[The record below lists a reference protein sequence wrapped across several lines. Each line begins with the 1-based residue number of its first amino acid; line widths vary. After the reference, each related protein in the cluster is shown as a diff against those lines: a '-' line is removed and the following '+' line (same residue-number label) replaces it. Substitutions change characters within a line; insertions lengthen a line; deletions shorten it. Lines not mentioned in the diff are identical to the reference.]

1 MSNERCGRRK
11 NRKMKAAGEK
21 NEDIEMAGI

>member
-1 MSNERCGRRK
+1 MSNERCGWRK

-21 NEDIEMAGI
+21 KEDTEMAGI